1 MHRVKGLEFRCVM
14 LVSINH
20 HVVPLR
26 QALSQS
32 VDPVEQR
39 LHELNER
46 ALLHVAATRVAKYL
60 FVSSYG
66 ERSGFLS

>member
-1 MHRVKGLEFRCVM
+1 M

-46 ALLHVAATRVAKYL
+46 ALLHVAATRAAKYL

-66 ERSGFLS
+66 EKSGFLGE